1 VKIEILKLSE
11 IKPYIG
17 NAKQHPDWHIK
28 QIASSI
34 EEFGF
39 NDPIAIDENNT
50 IIEGHGRAMAAE
62 LLKLETVPV
71 IKLTHMSEAQR
82 KAYIIAHNKLTM
94 NTDFDLEKLRVEMD
108 ELKIMDF
115 DLDWIG
121 FDLDLEFNLSNEDG
135 EYTKKITAPTYEPKN
150 EKPHIGELLCSDKV
164 EELKK
169 EITESES
176 ISKEDKRFL
185 ILAAQRHAVFN
196 YSKIADYYAHSD
208 KDVQELMEKSA
219 LVIIDFDKA
228 IENGYVKLSAE
239 IAKQYLRDYPDD
251 K

>member
-1 VKIEILKLSE
+1 MKIEILKLSE

-115 DLDWIG
+115 DLDWMG
-121 FDLDLEFNLSNEDG
+121 FDLKDDITIDYSDLDAENDSLEGMQDFNITVTVPEKYQTVVTEWLANG
-135 EYTKKITAPTYEPKN
+135 EPKTAPG
-150 EKPHIGELLCSDKV
+150 IGKGVMKRCGLL
-164 EELKK
+164 
-169 EITESES
+169 
-176 ISKEDKRFL
+176 
-185 ILAAQRHAVFN
+185 
-196 YSKIADYYAHSD
+196 
-208 KDVQELMEKSA
+208 
-219 LVIIDFDKA
+219 
-228 IENGYVKLSAE
+228 
-239 IAKQYLRDYPDD
+239 
-251 K
+251 

>member
-1 VKIEILKLSE
+1 MKIEILKLSE

-34 EEFGF
+34 QEFGF

-94 NTDFDLEKLRVEMD
+94 NTDFDFEKLRVELD
-108 ELKIMDF
+108 ELEVMDF
-115 DLDWIG
+115 DLDLTGLNIAELNTALNRDGNNINNEWQG
-121 FDLDLEFNLSNEDG
+121 MPEFNQDDMSYRKLIIHFED
-135 EYTKKITAPTYEPKN
+135 
-150 EKPHIGELLCSDKV
+150 
-164 EELKK
+164 
-169 EITESES
+169 
-176 ISKEDKRFL
+176 
-185 ILAAQRHAVFN
+185 
-196 YSKIADYYAHSD
+196 
-208 KDVQELMEKSA
+208 
-219 LVIIDFDKA
+219 
-228 IENGYVKLSAE
+228 E
-239 IAKQYLRDYPDD
+239 IAVGGFIDLIGQPITDKTKFIWYPEKKPENLKPYEVVDAT
-251 K
+251 